1 MESLSGLDARFL
13 YSETP
18 AAHMHTMKVVVVDP
32 ADRLDPL
39 TAEVLA
45 HEMGAVLREVPALR
59 RRAVP
64 LPQGVDHPVW
74 VETAVDPGDHLAWR
88 RLDAPG
94 DRRQLAALIAEVAST
109 PLPRDRPLWHLTVVE
124 GLERG
129 QVAFVMKLHHAL
141 ADGVAA
147 ESMLERAFARDRTA
161 DAAPQ
166 GPPSPTPHGR
176 VLRRHGLRVRVR
188 RLAGLPSLTRRS
200 VRGLRAAR
208 RWRAEQAE
216 QPTAMFSG
224 PRTAVNASLT
234 PARTFAMTTVTM
246 ADIATVRARHGVTVN
261 DVLLAACGGAL
272 RRHLGTPAERRG
284 LVAGVPI
291 GTMGD
296 GRLSG
301 NRLDHMATALR
312 TDLGDPVERLLAV
325 SRSAA
330 VARRAREA
338 FGRDLFEH
346 RADLTPPVLY
356 PLAIRLWAATR
367 LADRVRP
374 PLNVIV
380 SNVPGPRDPL
390 AMDGGVVTELWS
402 VGPILE
408 GIGLNITAWSYDRVL
423 YVSVLGCPRTLP
435 DPWALIAHLDASF
448 RELVADDAE
457 RVDAAPAPGGA
468 G

>member
-1 MESLSGLDARFL
+1 VESLSGLDARFL

-32 ADRLDPL
+32 SERQDPL

-45 HEMGAVLREVPALR
+45 REMASYLHEVPALR

-74 VETAVDPGDHLAWR
+74 VETAVDPADHLAWR
-88 RLDAPG
+88 RLDPPG
-94 DRRQLAALIAEVAST
+94 DRRQLAAIIAEVAST

-124 GLERG
+124 GLEG
-129 QVAFVMKLHHAL
+129 DQLAFVMKLHHAL

-147 ESMLERAFARDRTA
+147 ESMLERAFGRDRTVER
-161 DAAPQ
+161 APA
-166 GPPSPTPHGR
+166 GSPAPTPHGR
-176 VLRRHGLRVRVR
+176 ALRRHGLRVRVR

-200 VRGLRAAR
+200 VQGMRAAR
-208 RWRAEQAE
+208 RWRAEQE
-216 QPTAMFSG
+216 VKPTAMFSG
-224 PRTAVNASLT
+224 PRTALNASLT
-234 PARTFAMTTVTM
+234 PVRTFAMTTVAM
-246 ADIATVRARHGVTVN
+246 ADIAAVRTRHGVTVN

-272 RRHLGTPAERRG
+272 RRHLGAPAERRG

-301 NRLDHMATALR
+301 NRLDHMAAALH
-312 TDLGDPVERLLAV
+312 TDVGDPVERLLAV
-325 SRSAA
+325 SKSAA

-338 FGRDLFEH
+338 LGSGLFED

-356 PLAIRLWAATR
+356 PLAIRLWAGTR
-367 LADRVRP
+367 LANRVRP
-374 PLNVIV
+374 PLNLIV
-380 SNVPGPRDPL
+380 SNVPGPREPL
-390 AMDGGVVTELWS
+390 AMEGGVVTELWS

-408 GIGLNITAWSYDRVL
+408 GIGLNITAWSYHGDL

-435 DPWALIAHLDASF
+435 DPWVLIAHLDAAF
-448 RELVADDAE
+448 HELVAGPSEGSVSPD
-457 RVDAAPAPGGA
+457 GG
-468 G
+468 

>member
-32 ADRLDPL
+32 ADRQDPL

-45 HEMGAVLREVPALR
+45 RVMASYLNEVPALR

-74 VETAVDPGDHLAWR
+74 VETTVDPDDHLAWR
-88 RLDAPG
+88 RLQAPG
-94 DRRQLAALIAEVAST
+94 DRRQLASLIAEVAST

-147 ESMLERAFARDRTA
+147 ESMLERAFARDRPV
-161 DAAPQ
+161 DPAPQ
-166 GPPSPTPHGR
+166 APPPPAPPGR
-176 VLRRHGLRVRVR
+176 DLRRHGLRVRMR

-208 RWRAEQAE
+208 RWRAEQAD

-224 PRTAVNASLT
+224 PRTALNASLT
-234 PARTFAMTTVTM
+234 PTRTFAITTVSM
-246 ADIATVRARHGVTVN
+246 ADIASISTRHGVTVN

-312 TDLGDPVERLLAV
+312 TDLRDPVERLLAV
-325 SRSAA
+325 SKSAA

-338 FGRDLFEH
+338 LGSDLFED
-346 RADLTPPVLY
+346 RADLTPPLLY
-356 PLAIRLWAATR
+356 PLAIRLWAGTH
-367 LADRVRP
+367 LANRVRP
-374 PLNVIV
+374 PLNLIV
-380 SNVPGPRDPL
+380 SNVPGPRVPL
-390 AMDGGVVTELWS
+390 TMDGGVVTELWS

-408 GIGLNITAWSYDRVL
+408 GIGLNITAWSYDGDL

-448 RELVADDAE
+448 DELVE
-457 RVDAAPAPGGA
+457 TGAAPSPTSDG
-468 G
+468 